1 MNIRTVSL
9 ALLLLSR
16 DAYSQ
21 ITHRDLLQK
30 KYAAETI
37 AKMIPA
43 PGEWKPFPQTPEEWK
58 RILPDT
64 TIAQLIANGERLLK
78 RNFPGIPATIAL
90 DFTRNGNRT
99 RYEEL
104 SFDKRNVLMDL
115 VLAESMEGKGR
126 FTDHIIDGIWSICE
140 ETFWGVSAHVGLQKA
155 GVGLPDVQD
164 PVVDLFA
171 AETAADLAWTDY
183 FVGPQLDKVSRL
195 VRQRIGHEMDR
206 RIFIPMTTAKYGWMG
221 NGNPGAKLNNWAP
234 WIMSNY
240 LVANLLLQK
249 DKEKREQGINTV
261 LRITDQYIDGLGED
275 GGCEEGP
282 TYWSAAGGAVFDIL
296 NILNDASKG
305 SIDIYNEPII
315 QKMGAYIY
323 KTHIAG
329 KYFVN
334 VADAHPQF
342 IPDGVLIYRFGAAVH
357 DKQMTGLGAWA
368 YHTYGNSFATGND
381 MFRKTRV
388 IYNLLAEK
396 DMAKKSNTSYADI
409 GEAWLPDVQLLT
421 AHLPNGLFLSA
432 HGGTNGESHNHN
444 DVGDFTVY
452 ANGDPVIIDVGS
464 GTYTAKTFSKDR
476 YAIWYNTSSFHN
488 LPVINGVQQQ
498 EGLRF
503 AASNVSWQGGAEQ
516 KDGRGHKQTGSKDH
530 KLTMD
535 IEKAYPEMAYLA
547 KWRRT
552 ITLSRSGTI
561 GITDDYSVTTP
572 LQSLTQTFMT
582 VAGTDLTTPGKILFT
597 TEHGTKV
604 QLTYD
609 ASFWDVKKEKMD
621 LVTPEDQGLKDSWE
635 HKDIYRIVL
644 TAKGNAAATTLC
656 YTISKI

>member
-1 MNIRTVSL
+1 MNIKAISL
-9 ALLLLSR
+9 ALLLSSTG
-16 DAYSQ
+16 AYSQ

-30 KYAAETI
+30 KYTTEAI
-37 AKMIPA
+37 RKMIPA

-64 TIAQLIANGERLLK
+64 TIARLIAQGERLLK
-78 RNFPGIPATIAL
+78 RDYVSIPATIAL

-99 RYEEL
+99 RYENL
-104 SFDKRNVLMDL
+104 SFDKRNVLIDL

-140 ETFWGVSAHVGLQKA
+140 ETFWGASAHVGLQKA

-195 VRQRIGHEMDR
+195 VRQRIAYEMDR

-221 NGNPGAKLNNWAP
+221 NGNPEAKLNNWAP

-240 LVANLLLQK
+240 LVADLLLQK
-249 DKEKREQGINTV
+249 NEEKREQGINTI

-296 NILNDASKG
+296 NVLKDASKG
-305 SIDIYNEPII
+305 NIDIYNEPII

-334 VADAHPQF
+334 VSDAHPQF
-342 IPDGVLIYRFGAAVH
+342 IPDGVLIYRFGTAVH
-357 DKQMTGLGAWA
+357 DKQMAGLGAWA

-396 DMAKKSNTSYADI
+396 DVAKESNTLYTDV
-409 GEAWLPDVQLLT
+409 GEAWLPDVQLLV
-421 AHLPNGLFLSA
+421 AHLPNGLFVAA

-476 YAIWYNTSSFHN
+476 YAIWYNTSPYHN
-488 LPVINGVQQQ
+488 LPTINGVQQQ

-503 AASNVSWQGGAEQ
+503 AASDVSWQ
-516 KDGRGHKQTGSKDH
+516 TSSKDH

-535 IEKAYPEMAYLA
+535 IEKAYPETTGLT

-552 ITLSRSGTI
+552 ITLNRSGAI
-561 GITDDYSVTTP
+561 QVVDDYTATTP
-572 LQSLTQTFMT
+572 LQLLTQTFMT
-582 VAGTDLTTPGKILFT
+582 VAGTDLSIPGKILFT
-597 TEHGTKV
+597 TAGGTKV

-609 ASFWDVKKEKMD
+609 AAFWEVKKEKME
-621 LVTPEDQGLKDSWE
+621 LTTPEDQGLKDSWE

-644 TAKGNAAATTLC
+644 TAKGKAAKATIR